1 MKHGLSARL
10 EKLEN
15 RQAPARPVILFAGDA
30 QEFEQAQEEEKQLK
44 AQGRE
49 ALLVTWVFPDEER
62 KGV

>member
-62 KGV
+62 KRA